1 MGKTKKNNN
10 VGKEE
15 FWSTEDVTWN
25 PIESGLTEDVAWCPP
40 PVSDEKDDLD
50 DSTKESIIK
59 MLRKIV
65 EEEGLDEE
73 DEEYNTVKIDKEPSL
88 SELSNTELTSL
99 YEMSKILYEEAHN
112 YVAIDSRDIVHK
124 SKMGQAASM
133 RKKLLDEMWVRIN
146 KYNKDIP
153 NA

>member
-15 FWSTEDVTWN
+15 FWSTEDVAWN
-25 PIESGLTEDVAWCPP
+25 PIESGLTE
-40 PVSDEKDDLD
+40 KDDLD
-50 DSTKESIIK
+50 DATKESIMK

-99 YEMSKILYEEAHN
+99 YEISKILYEEAHN
-112 YVAIDSRDIVHK
+112 YVAIDSRDMVHK